1 MRKEV
6 VVVAGIA
13 LLAVAAWL
21 FGARLYRGAQE
32 ERQQATATE
41 RPAVDPALLVR
52 ADSPSKGP
60 RGAKVTIVEFLDPE
74 CEACRAM
81 SPYVNRV
88 LAEYDGQVRLV
99 VRYLPLHAN
108 STLAMAALEAA
119 GEQGRYWEMLD
130 ALFANQPLWGDHRD
144 PRPELIPEYARRI
157 GLDPA
162 AFQASYEGIKHR
174 AKIERDRADAE
185 QLAVRGTPSFFVN
198 GRPLTQLGYEP
209 LRALVAEEL
218 AKEGRP

>member
-6 VVVAGIA
+6 ALVIGIA
-13 LLAVAAWL
+13 LIAVAAWL

-32 ERQQATATE
+32 ERRPAAAAE
-41 RPAVDPALLVR
+41 SPAVDPALLVHP
-52 ADSPSKGP
+52 DSPSKGP

-81 SPYVNRV
+81 YPYVNRV
-88 LAEYDGQVRLV
+88 LAEQDGRVRLV

-108 STLAMAALEAA
+108 SMQAMAALEAA

-130 ALFANQPLWGDHRD
+130 ALFANQPVWGDHRS
-144 PRPELIPEYARRI
+144 PRPELIPSYARQI
-157 GLDPA
+157 GLDMA

-174 AKIERDRADAE
+174 AKIERDRGDAE
-185 QLAVRGTPSFFVN
+185 QLGVRGTPSFFVN
-198 GRPLTQLGYEP
+198 GRLLPELGYEP

-218 AKEGRP
+218 AK